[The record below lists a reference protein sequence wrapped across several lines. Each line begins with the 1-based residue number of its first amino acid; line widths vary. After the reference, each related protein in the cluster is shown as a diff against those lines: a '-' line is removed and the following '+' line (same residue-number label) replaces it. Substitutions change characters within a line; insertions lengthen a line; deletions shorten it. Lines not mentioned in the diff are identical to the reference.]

1 MAHLKPPDQLDFS
14 RATTDWI
21 PWKKR
26 FDRYRMASKL
36 AKDSGDVQVNTLLYV
51 MGPKSEGVFSQ
62 FSLSE
67 DDSKKY
73 DVVITKFDNHFAPK
87 RNVIHERAMFN
98 KRDQLP
104 DEFIRVLYEMAER
117 CDFGAAKDDAIRD
130 RLVVGILDKELPQR
144 LQLKADLKLCDTI
157 TDIRQAEVV
166 KAQVSAQSS
175 ATKAIGEVKTK
186 SDPKYKQYQKPKPQN
201 KCHSQGKT
209 RNVENMDL
217 YIELNAAQ
225 KGSNAKN
232 VKKSVILPDVV
243 DQLER

>member
-1 MAHLKPPDQLDFS
+1 
-14 RATTDWI
+14 
-21 PWKKR
+21 
-26 FDRYRMASKL
+26 
-36 AKDSGDVQVNTLLYV
+36 
-51 MGPKSEGVFSQ
+51 MGPQSEGVFSQ

-67 DDSKKY
+67 DDSEKY

-98 KRDQLP
+98 KRDQLL
-104 DEFIRVLYEMAER
+104 DDSAESFIRVLYEMAER
-117 CDFGAAKDDAIRD
+117 CHFGAAKDDVIRD
-130 RLVVGILDKELPQR
+130 RLVVGISENELSQR
-144 LQLKADLKLCDTI
+144 LQLKADLKLCDAI

-175 ATKAIGEVKTK
+175 ATKAIGAVKTK
-186 SDPKYKQYQKPKPQN
+186 SGPKYKQNQKPKPQTAS
-201 KCHSQGKT
+201 KQMSQPRKT
-209 RNVENMDL
+209 RNVENVDL
-217 YIELNAAQ
+217 YIELSAQQ